1 MARFAE
7 VAKTDELKSGTT
19 KMVTAAGR
27 EILLAR
33 IGEKYYAADN
43 RCPHMKGDLSQGKLT
58 GTVIT
63 CPRHGSQFDI
73 SNGQMIRWLKGGLVS
88 KMAGALKRPSSL
100 TVYAVK
106 VEDGR
111 VLVDRTVFGAVS
123 SLRGAESIR
132 KLELHLER
140 GDVRAVVNGN
150 EIPVTP
156 FPRDII
162 TSTITG
168 LVSSLKG
175 VGKIDSVKISVRT
188 R

>member
-7 VAKTDELKSGTT
+7 VARTDELKSGTM

-43 RCPHMKGDLSQGKLT
+43 RCPHMRGDLSRGKLT
-58 GTVIT
+58 GTVVT

-73 SNGQMIRWLKGGLVS
+73 SNGQVLRWLKGGLVS
-88 KMAGALKRPSSL
+88 KMAGALKRPSNL

-111 VLVDRTVFGAVS
+111 VLVEV
-123 SLRGAESIR
+123 
-132 KLELHLER
+132 
-140 GDVRAVVNGN
+140 
-150 EIPVTP
+150 
-156 FPRDII
+156 
-162 TSTITG
+162 
-168 LVSSLKG
+168 
-175 VGKIDSVKISVRT
+175 
-188 R
+188 